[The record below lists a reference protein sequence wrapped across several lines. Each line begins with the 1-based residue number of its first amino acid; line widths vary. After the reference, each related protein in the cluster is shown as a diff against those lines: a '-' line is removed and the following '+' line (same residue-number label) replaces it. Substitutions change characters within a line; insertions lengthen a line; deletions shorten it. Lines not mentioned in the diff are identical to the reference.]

1 MSDNLD
7 INPSEFYYAIK
18 DVGLSIEEIENAKKT
33 LMSLKDL
40 GINVSTYELRINNI
54 LNNLEK
60 LDTKLLKVKTMYIKS
75 DKGIASLFD
84 YLDKEEDED
93 EEGFNDINLDDTN
106 TNLNKEQQLNNL
118 KGNNKDLGGK
128 ITNNGTSILRGRL

>member
-84 YLDKEEDED
+84 YLDKEEDDE